1 MSLTK
6 EVWESLPEEAK
17 SAFVLAGEVYVPG
30 KDATLKNT
38 LNELDAKYKAL
49 EGQFSEVN
57 KTKQAE
63 IEQAKQA
70 AFDEALAEALKSGDS
85 DKIRETWEQKLADQS
100 SRSELEIE
108 GWKGKLNL
116 IGEKMASSLI
126 ESLAVNATDAGKA
139 AFMLL
144 VKSRVQVDPET
155 GEEIYLNADG
165 SASSLNKEQFI
176 IELQKDPVFMPV
188 MKGSLP
194 SANGIANGGSTSVAG
209 KDPKEMNSKER
220 IEFKQRDP
228 EGFKKAFNL

>member
-17 SAFVLAGEVYVPG
+17 GAFVLDGEVYVPG

-116 IGEKMASSLI
+116 IGEKMAGSLI

-155 GEEIYLNADG
+155 GNETYLNADG

-176 IELQKDPVFMPV
+176 VELQKDPVFMPV

-194 SANGIANGGSTSVAG
+194 SANGIASGGSTSVAG

-220 IEFKQRDP
+220 VEFKQRDP